1 MEVSVRKY
9 TIVLPDEAT
18 FNRNDIDI
26 SVLEEFG
33 TVINYP
39 LTEPEELAD
48 RIKSADII
56 LCNKSLVNRETVSD
70 AKNLKYVGITAT
82 GYNNVDLEYTNSRN
96 IIVSNVPGYSTDSVA
111 QHTFALILNHYN
123 RVSEY
128 EDFVSK
134 DGWKKSKT
142 FSPFIYEMHEL
153 CGRTIGIIGFGEIG
167 QKVADIARAFS
178 MKILVYSRND
188 DKVKNILQEKF
199 YGYQNICYAELEE
212 IAAKSDIVTVHCPLN
227 KESDKMINDT
237 FLKNCKKNCY
247 FVNTARGG
255 VVDEKALIKALNEE
269 WIAGAGIDVLNNEPM
284 LSECELQKAKNITI
298 TPHVAWAPLE
308 TRQRLF
314 DMVVENLRAFVNGCP
329 ENVVRK

>member
-1 MEVSVRKY
+1 MNKFR
-9 TIVLPDEAT
+9 IVLPDEAT

-33 TVINYP
+33 TVDRYQ
-39 LTEPEELAD
+39 LTHPDELAD
-48 RIKSADII
+48 RIISADIV
-56 LCNKSLVNRETVSD
+56 LCNKSLVNRETIGN

-123 RVSEY
+123 RISEY
-128 EDFVSK
+128 EHFVK
-134 DGWKKSKT
+134 EDGWKNSKT

-153 CGRTIGIIGFGEIG
+153 CRRTIGIIGFGAIG
-167 QKVADIARAFS
+167 QKVAEIARAFS
-178 MKILVYSRND
+178 MNILVYSRNAD
-188 DKVKNILQEKF
+188 RVKGLLNEKF
-199 YGYQNICYAELEE
+199 SGYNNIFYADIEE
-212 IAAKSDIVTVHCPLN
+212 IAVKSDIITVHCPLN
-227 KESDKMINDT
+227 KESDKMINNK
-237 FLKNCKKNCY
+237 FLGKCKRNCY
-247 FVNTARGG
+247 FVNTSRGG
-255 VVDEKALIKALNEE
+255 VVDEAALLRALNEE

-284 LSECELQKAKNITI
+284 LSDCELQKAKNITI
-298 TPHVAWAPLE
+298 TPHIAWAPLE

-329 ENVVRK
+329 VNVVKK